1 MTTEYEDQAKAF
13 AENYNVTMTTVYKG
27 HYPRWSE
34 AAVSQWFIT
43 LSRPGR
49 EPWRF
54 DFSSSINDSWKYRED
69 GSLRFKSGL
78 PWGFGTRYQ
87 LLEIG
92 RDSIHFK
99 DYWIAQAKVPPT
111 LYDVLSCIT
120 KYDPGTFNEF
130 CSEFGYNNDSL
141 KDFATYQDVCKEYE
155 NVYRLFSDCL
165 DELQE
170 IC

>member
-1 MTTEYEDQAKAF
+1 MTEYETQAEAF
-13 AENYNVTMTTVYKG
+13 AENYNLTMTTVYKG

-34 AAVSQWFIT
+34 VAVSQWFIT

-49 EPWRF
+49 EPRRF
-54 DFSSSINDSWKYRED
+54 DFSSSINDSWKYRKD
-69 GSLRFKSGL
+69 GTSKIHKGL
-78 PWGFGTRYQ
+78 PREFGNRYQ
-87 LLEIG
+87 LLEVG
-92 RDSIHFK
+92 KDNIHFK
-99 DYWIAQAKVPPT
+99 DYWLIQAKVPPT

-120 KYDPGTFNEF
+120 RYDPGTFNNF
-130 CSEFGYNNDSL
+130 CSELGYNNDSM
-141 KDFATYQDVCKEYE
+141 KDFAIYQYACKEYE

>member
-1 MTTEYEDQAKAF
+1 MTTEYEAQAKAF
-13 AENYNVTMTTVYKG
+13 AETYNLTMTTTYKG

-54 DFSSSINDSWKYRED
+54 DFTQSINSSWKYRKD
-69 GSLRFKSGL
+69 GTSKIHQGL
-78 PWGFGTRYQ
+78 PRELGSRYQ
-87 LLEIG
+87 LLEAG
-92 RDSIHFK
+92 KDNIHFK
-99 DYWIAQAKVPPT
+99 DYWLIQAKVPPT

-120 KYDPGTFNEF
+120 KYDPGTFNNF
-130 CSEFGYNNDSL
+130 CSEFGYNNDSM
-141 KDFATYQDVCKEYE
+141 KDFAVYQDACKEWE